1 MLAWR
6 KSLGKYSLVKSD
18 CEIPMIKDDEVLV
31 KVLATGIC
39 GTDFGIYKGYREVEE
54 GLVPGHEF
62 IGEIVKLGSSVT
74 GYKVGKDMDLKTG
87 ASIEPVAVAYSAVK
101 KVLQFILGK
110 DVLIYDPGAIG
121 LYTAQIARIAGAG
134 KILMAG
140 TAADQDRLELARKNY
155 NVEIV
160 NVDEEDVDE
169 KMKGLKKPCPKSL
182 LKS

>member
-1 MLAWR
+1 
-6 KSLGKYSLVKSD
+6 
-18 CEIPMIKDDEVLV
+18 
-31 KVLATGIC
+31 
-39 GTDFGIYKGYREVEE
+39 
-54 GLVPGHEF
+54 
-62 IGEIVKLGSSVT
+62 
-74 GYKVGKDMDLKTG
+74 MDLKTG

-101 KVLQFILGK
+101 KVLQFIPGK
-110 DVLIYDPGAIG
+110 DVLIYGPGAIG

-169 KMKGLKKPCPKSL
+169 DVYKRQDVRRNLCSERGRSTDGPHLRHYWQRCV
-182 LKS
+182 

>member
-1 MLAWR
+1 M
-6 KSLGKYSLVKSD
+6 
-18 CEIPMIKDDEVLV
+18 
-31 KVLATGIC
+31 
-39 GTDFGIYKGYREVEE
+39 
-54 GLVPGHEF
+54 
-62 IGEIVKLGSSVT
+62 KLGSSVT

-110 DVLIYDPGAIG
+110 DVLIYDTGAIG

-140 TAADQDRLELARKNY
+140 TAADQDRLEMARKNY